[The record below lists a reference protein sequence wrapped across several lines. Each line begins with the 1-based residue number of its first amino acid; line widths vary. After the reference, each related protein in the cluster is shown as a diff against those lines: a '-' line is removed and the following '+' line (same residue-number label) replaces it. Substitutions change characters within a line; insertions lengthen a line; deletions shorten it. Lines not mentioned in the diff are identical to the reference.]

1 MKTATIKAIVPP
13 DHRLVIQVPEE
24 VPAGPA
30 EVLVRPVEAPSLAR
44 GTGADLLAS
53 GLFGI
58 WKDRADITDS
68 IEFARELRRRAE
80 QRSHG

>member
-1 MKTATIKAIVPP
+1 MKSAMIRTVVPP
-13 DHRLVIQVPEE
+13 DHRLVVDVPEE

-30 EVLVRPVEAPSLAR
+30 EVVVRSVEVTSVGR
-44 GTGADLLAS
+44 GTAADLLAS

-58 WKDRADITDS
+58 WRDRPDIIDG

-80 QRSHG
+80 QRSHD

>member
-1 MKTATIKAIVPP
+1 MKSATIKIIVPA
-13 DHRLVIQVPEE
+13 DHRLVVQVPEE

-30 EVLVRPVEAPSLAR
+30 EVVVRSVDAPSVAR

-58 WKDRADITDS
+58 WKNRTDITDS
-68 IEFARELRRRAE
+68 LEFARELRRRAE
-80 QRSHG
+80 QRPHG

>member
-1 MKTATIKAIVPP
+1 MKSATIKTIVPT
-13 DHRLVIQVPEE
+13 DHRLVVQVPEE

-30 EVLVRPVEAPSLAR
+30 EVVVRSVEAPSVGR

-58 WKDRADITDS
+58 WENRSDITDS
-68 IEFARELRRRAE
+68 LEFARELRRRAFSL
-80 QRSHG
+80 QP